1 MVSNTIHNLTIELSI
16 PTNGIDNP
24 SKQSESIYKE
34 CFEETI
40 KKVIEHYGEQY
51 DLSISNIDLDL
62 GLLSKEDI
70 PQALENALCNE
81 LEKHINTKR
90 QNSFFEKVP
99 TLPAY
104 INNNVTDSGNQI
116 ETFVEFLNTGITPW
130 NIEPGMFHPQTYI
143 SENIALLEQR
153 EALNYFYNKLK
164 NNIVALTRL
173 NQLATPQQLKE
184 INEKLMVHKSADLHN
199 DNGQL
204 TFFNA
209 KELEKNSIYTS
220 STPSQQRSFDN
231 PVENIEPNTGRWD
244 KEVETSASMKNELG
258 KHHTEIHNRSIAY
271 SDFTNSENENV
282 AQFTNENTSS
292 VEVNDLYGN
301 SNVVGLKQETT
312 QTDFVK
318 TKSEHPYSQI
328 QESGNGTAEETEI
341 YHLIQDE
348 HHPSGKGVEGFQK
361 DEDKVFAIKN
371 EQIFQ
376 AGTHTEASKYK
387 EEETD
392 IFPVLE
398 STGNSN
404 HPSHNVN
411 ELLALS
417 NEQVSGHLEQLFTKA
432 QKFSDY
438 TTLKENRIHTES
450 AGLVI
455 LNPFLLSFFQRLDFL
470 NEENQFKTAVE
481 AVRAVHL
488 LAYLA
493 GTDTEEVYNNYPLEK
508 VLCGLDTNFP
518 IGGEFKILPNE
529 KEEAENL
536 LNTVCQRWKPLNN
549 TSIEGLRLSFLQRH
563 GTIEYDEGTIL
574 IRVEGK
580 TLDILMDDLPWGTS
594 MFLLPWV
601 KPMFYVEWQP
611 AE

>member
-1 MVSNTIHNLTIELSI
+1 MASNTIHNLTIELSI

-220 STPSQQRSFDN
+220 STPSLPSTINNSF
-231 PVENIEPNTGRWD
+231 ENTKPNTRRGIE
-244 KEVETSASMKNELG
+244 KEEVKSASTKSDLNKRQAG
-258 KHHTEIHNRSIAY
+258 AHTSSNTY
-271 SDFTNSENENV
+271 SDFPSGENMKP
-282 AQFTNENTSS
+282 FTDKDTSS
-292 VEVNDLYGN
+292 TEAKDLHVG
-301 SNVVGLKQETT
+301 SNVEGLKLKQGTFPTGLNKTISERPYPDFLNSGKEAINETT
-312 QTDFVK
+312 IAP
-318 TKSEHPYSQI
+318 S
-328 QESGNGTAEETEI
+328 
-341 YHLIQDE
+341 IQDE
-348 HHPSGKGVEGFQK
+348 KHPTDTEIKGLPKGMDNGTISTNGHTRHARTRS
-361 DEDKVFAIKN
+361 DEAR
-371 EQIFQ
+371 
-376 AGTHTEASKYK
+376 H

-392 IFPVLE
+392 TIPVFGG
-398 STGNSN
+398 TDNTIV
-404 HPSHNVN
+404 PTHNAN
-411 ELLALS
+411 RLLALS
-417 NEQVSGHLEQLFTKA
+417 DEQVSNHLEQLFKHT
-432 QKFSDY
+432 QKYSDY
-438 TTLKENRIHTES
+438 TTIKENRIHTES

-493 GTDTEEVYNNYPLEK
+493 GTETEEIYNNYPLEK

-563 GTIEYDEGTIL
+563 GTIEYDDGMIL
-574 IRVEGK
+574 VRVEGK
-580 TLDILMDDLPWGTS
+580 TLDILMEDLPWGTS